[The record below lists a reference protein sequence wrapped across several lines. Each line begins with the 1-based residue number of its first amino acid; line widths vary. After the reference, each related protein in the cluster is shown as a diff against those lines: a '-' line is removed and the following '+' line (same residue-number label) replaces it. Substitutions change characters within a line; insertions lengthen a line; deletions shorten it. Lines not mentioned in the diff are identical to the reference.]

1 MTTSDFTTTFLF
13 DQSPATIFNAINNIK
28 GWWSEDFEGT
38 SEKLHDEFTVR
49 FNDVH
54 ISSQKLTAVVPEQK
68 VEWLVTTSNL
78 NFLKDQQEWD
88 GTRVTFELKPKD
100 NQTQLRFI
108 HHGLVPEIEC
118 FNDCSKG
125 WTFYLNSLQS
135 LITTGEGQPHKK

>member
-1 MTTSDFTTTFLF
+1 MTTSDFTTTFVF

-28 GWWSEDFEGT
+28 GWWSEDSEGA

-54 ISSQKLTAVVPEQK
+54 VSSQKLTALVPEQK

-78 NFLKDQQEWD
+78 NFLKDKQEWD
-88 GTRVTFELKPKD
+88 GTRVTFELEPKG

-125 WTFYLNSLQS
+125 WTFYLNSLHS
-135 LITTGEGQPHKK
+135 LITTGQGQPHKK